1 MRDGVGDGVRRGGVG
16 EEGGGKRDGVQLA
29 SARLGRAGIATQGPS
44 YAGLARIRT
53 HSRTFWPL
61 TLSPPQPAA
70 SAPIASR
77 AAGQSRVPVCRP
89 LGWHRRDSGGSD
101 PTPTRI
107 VCSPCEASEAV
118 STPASSTMRS
128 RSSVS
133 ESALQALRSS
143 GTTMVGV
150 RPACSA
156 ASAAKSWSTA
166 ERAAQDACSSAR
178 SSAVSGS
185 ARLPRRLS
193 STS

>member
-1 MRDGVGDGVRRGGVG
+1 MRDGVGEGVRRGGVG
-16 EEGGGKRDGVQLA
+16 KEGGGKRDGVQLA

-101 PTPTRI
+101 PTPIRI

-118 STPASSTMRS
+118 STPTSSTMRS

-143 GTTMVGV
+143 GNDGRSQTGLFRRFGCQVLVNHREGGTGCLQQCKELG
-150 RPACSA
+150 RQR
-156 ASAAKSWSTA
+156 
-166 ERAAQDACSSAR
+166 ER
-178 SSAVSGS
+178 
-185 ARLPRRLS
+185 
-193 STS
+193 